1 MLRITAGPLFVDPQ
15 IILFFP
21 DALVFA
27 KGSGLH
33 GVPPLSRGLD
43 DLPLARPCDYTV
55 SLFLPFARLLLRT
68 ALPPFVAIRT
78 RKPWVRFILV
88 LLKFV
93 NVFFIVWTPVK
104 INKFAYRP

>member
-1 MLRITAGPLFVDPQ
+1 
-15 IILFFP
+15 
-21 DALVFA
+21 
-27 KGSGLH
+27 
-33 GVPPLSRGLD
+33 VPPLSGGLD
-43 DLPLARPCDYTV
+43 DLPLALPRDYTV
-55 SLFLPFARLLLRT
+55 SFFLPFARLLLRT

-104 INKFAYRP
+104 INKFFYRS

>member
-1 MLRITAGPLFVDPQ
+1 MRITASPLIVDPQ
-15 IILFFP
+15 IILSFP

-27 KGSGLH
+27 KGPVLH
-33 GVPPLSRGLD
+33 DALPLSRGLD
-43 DLPLARPCDYTV
+43 DLPLALPRDYTV
-55 SLFLPFARLLLRT
+55 NFFLPFARLLLST

-93 NVFFIVWTPVK
+93 NVFFIVWSPVK